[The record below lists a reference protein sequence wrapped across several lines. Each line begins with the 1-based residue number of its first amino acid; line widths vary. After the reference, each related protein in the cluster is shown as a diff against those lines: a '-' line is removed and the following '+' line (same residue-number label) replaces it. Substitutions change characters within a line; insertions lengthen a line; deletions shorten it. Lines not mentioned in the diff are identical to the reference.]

1 LDTRETLLVLG
12 GSGAVGS
19 AAARQ
24 ALRRGLRVVVTRRSG
39 PPRED
44 ADGIEWLA
52 YRAGDDGC
60 LEPLAESVRERT
72 LRAVLFA
79 IGMPSSKRT
88 IAETPPEEW
97 RTLAMVNVGSLL
109 HVLPAIMEPLRTAA
123 GSLVVLS
130 SDAAVTQRP
139 TSGPYTATKAA
150 LQSVAVTLAR
160 EEAVN
165 GVRVNVLAPS
175 LIRSPMAEEV
185 LRRKGVSDPEAH
197 YRALPWGRPLDADEV
212 AAACLAVALDP
223 SWRYASGRVIPL
235 TGPDG

>member
-1 LDTRETLLVLG
+1 VVSHTGVDRRG
-12 GSGAVGS
+12 GPGRDRVAGLPGGGRRLPGTARGIGEGAHAASGSLRDRHAIEQAHDRGDVAGGVADAGHGQRWL
-19 AAARQ
+19 AAAR
-24 ALRRGLRVVVTRRSG
+24 
-39 PPRED
+39 P
-44 ADGIEWLA
+44 
-52 YRAGDDGC
+52 AGDHGAAPDGGGQPRRPQ
-60 LEPLAESVRERT
+60 LGR
-72 LRAVLFA
+72 
-79 IGMPSSKRT
+79 G
-88 IAETPPEEW
+88 
-97 RTLAMVNVGSLL
+97 G
-109 HVLPAIMEPLRTAA
+109 
-123 GSLVVLS
+123 
-130 SDAAVTQRP
+130 DAAA

-212 AAACLAVALDP
+212 AAARLAVALDP
-223 SWRYASGRVIPL
+223 PWRYVSGRVIPL